1 MPKDFSLYRAGME
14 SFLEGEGE
22 NQVKRRSQR
31 KSKLTREDRKC
42 KGPVAGLSV
51 TISGAIRKPP

>member
-1 MPKDFSLYRAGME
+1 ME

-31 KSKLTREDRKC
+31 KSKLMREDRKC